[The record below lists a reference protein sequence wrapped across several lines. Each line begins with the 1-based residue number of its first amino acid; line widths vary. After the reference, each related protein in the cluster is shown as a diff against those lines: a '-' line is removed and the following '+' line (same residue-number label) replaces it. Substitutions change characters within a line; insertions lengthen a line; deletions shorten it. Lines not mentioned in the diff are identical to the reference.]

1 MCKDVGGGSAFWFR
15 RSSKEGTHDSRPICE
30 NRNYNRPHTQA
41 VKHLSRSFTSVLHN
55 RDRNFDTFRLIPIK
69 TVHRNGA
76 GRKCDDSDLELGNGE
91 VASGPNKDLDA
102 DPEDLPDGYGP
113 DAGVGFA

>member
-1 MCKDVGGGSAFWFR
+1 MIVVQFVRTETAIDLIPRLSNTCLGASPRYCIIVI
-15 RSSKEGTHDSRPICE
+15 GTSTP
-30 NRNYNRPHTQA
+30 
-41 VKHLSRSFTSVLHN
+41 LG
-55 RDRNFDTFRLIPIK
+55 LIPIK

-113 DAGVGFA
+113 DEGVGFAPVLKFIGADIGEASEDT